1 MSESLPTTDNDK
13 IDKPWRFQPGNKRA
27 ALRRPKG
34 FAMRDVI
41 RKATKASDVKEVY
54 AKLAA
59 KAREGDAVAMK
70 LYLAYA
76 VGEPNQVIDLTHH
89 VGEVDIPAAIQALL
103 ASGANLA
110 AELQLD
116 VEYLA

>member
-1 MSESLPTTDNDK
+1 MNESLQTAKTST
-13 IDKPWRFQPGNKRA
+13 PWRFGPGNQA
-27 ALRRPKG
+27 AKG
-34 FAMRDVI
+34 HRSPAVKYRDVV
-41 RKATKASDVKEVY
+41 RKATKPGDVKAVFEQ
-54 AKLAA
+54 LAA
-59 KAREGDAVAMK
+59 KARAGDLAAVK

-103 ASGANLA
+103 ASGASLA

-116 VEYLA
+116 VEYLGQ